1 MEDKKASTVA
11 KALMDK
17 LENKPSAQFG
27 AVGLIFLG
35 EGPLT
40 IREINNM
47 NKFMRLMTAIGFALV
62 ACGGNETPST
72 TNDKD
77 TGSDDGGET
86 TLCGNCD
93 DGVACTDDVCADGEC
108 QHLPLHGRCDV
119 GTICDPNEGC
129 SDQSPCVSAS
139 DCPDIDGPCVRE
151 ACDAVS
157 ATCVYTPLDADGDG
171 HSPQICATVGG
182 DDCDD
187 ANPDVNPEAT
197 DICGNGLDDDCD
209 GSVDNGEACELCREA
224 CEKEMDCNPRIIACR
239 AGEIPPDECPNEE
252 RLLARCVDY
261 CAESLT
267 DDNVFAM
274 GPDKETLLCEQEHE
288 WGCGEVPYE
297 ALFTICSCHKICTYL
312 FHCQLLD
319 RYGVESTDQELAIDQ
334 CTHLC
339 PNWEPDFDQ
348 SHAYIL
354 LSECNTFI
362 TGGNMCDDLSSKTCF
377 EVAETE

>member
-1 MEDKKASTVA
+1 
-11 KALMDK
+11 
-17 LENKPSAQFG
+17 
-27 AVGLIFLG
+27 VGLIFLG

-93 DGVACTDDVCADGEC
+93 DGVACTDDVCADGAC

-157 ATCVYTPLDADGDG
+157 AICVYTPLDADGDG

-187 ANPDVNPEAT
+187 ANPDMNPEVP

-209 GSVDNGEACELCREA
+209 GSVDNGEACERCREM
-224 CEKEMDCNPRIIACR
+224 CGNIFLCDPEYIAC
-239 AGEIPPDECPNEE
+239 AAEDFPPADCLSEEAYIGNMASCARRCGRDLVDDSFFRGFDDE
-252 RLLARCVDY
+252 
-261 CAESLT
+261 SI
-267 DDNVFAM
+267 
-274 GPDKETLLCEQEHE
+274 LCWQENE
-288 WGCGEVPYE
+288 WGCGEISDSRVVTD
-297 ALFTICSCHKICTYL
+297 LCSCHGLCTKL
-312 FHCQLLD
+312 ARCQLLD
-319 RYGVESTDQELAIDQ
+319 RYGVAEGTAPELAIDQ
-334 CTHLC
+334 CTEACQNLF
-339 PNWEPDFDQ
+339 NQ
-348 SHAYIL
+348 TAYETSAATYQINDCVFERDTCAL
-354 LSECNTFI
+354 LSAT
-362 TGGNMCDDLSSKTCF
+362 TCF